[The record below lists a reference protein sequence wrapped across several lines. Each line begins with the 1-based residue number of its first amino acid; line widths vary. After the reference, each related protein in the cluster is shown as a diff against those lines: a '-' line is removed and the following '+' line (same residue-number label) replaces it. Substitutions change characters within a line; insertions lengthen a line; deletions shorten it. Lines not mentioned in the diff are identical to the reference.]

1 MYAIGSYLT
10 TVVDCGATMAFALI
24 DAVRNL
30 RSRSNRVRTARHQ
43 ANLRRRLATPGAARC
58 SAMRHS
64 SCSSAS
70 RSVADDAPSPDIA
83 GGPHGAHCTATAAA
97 TAVATVVLAC
107 SVALCCALLRS
118 AALCCALLPQPS
130 APQSSQINAG
140 AGCLLAAEEAL
151 LHAPPHVPAG
161 CAVPSTPQT
170 CKESAPCVPRRSG
183 IEIARR
189 RVRRPPAA
197 RSVRKSERGAVAGHG
212 TRAWHCDLSTKQS
225 AACTQL

>member
-1 MYAIGSYLT
+1 VQRALHGTLTLASRFSSFTVWCVCTRGGVYGVCRHTLYA
-10 TVVDCGATMAFALI
+10 F
-24 DAVRNL
+24 
-30 RSRSNRVRTARHQ
+30 NRGQ
-43 ANLRRRLATPGAARC
+43 
-58 SAMRHS
+58 S
-64 SCSSAS
+64 SSSLSSSLLSSS
-70 RSVADDAPSPDIA
+70 RSVADGAPSVA
-83 GGPHGAHCTATAAA
+83 GHSRRPAWCTATAAA

-107 SVALCCALLRS
+107 SV
-118 AALCCALLPQPS
+118 ALCCALLPQPS

-189 RVRRPPAA
+189 RVRRAPPAA
-197 RSVRKSERGAVAGHG
+197 LASESPKGARSRATAPVHG
-212 TRAWHCDLSTKQS
+212 TAI
-225 AACTQL
+225 